1 MDFLPTLIGAL
12 PDLGIA
18 GITLV
23 VLWVG
28 KRLLDSE
35 RAYFSSARTEYRKEA
50 KEDRDELKAEV
61 KDLKAENRELEDRLN
76 AMWRQYPPGAPVGTG
91 WSG

>member
-28 KRLLDSE
+28 KKLLDSE
-35 RAYFSSARTEYRKEA
+35 RAYFSAARTEYRKEA
-50 KEDRDELKAEV
+50 REDRDELKAEV
-61 KDLKAENRELEDRLN
+61 KDLKAENRELEERLN
-76 AMWRQYPPGAPVGTG
+76 AAWRQHPAGAPGAGAL
-91 WSG
+91 SG

>member
-1 MDFLPTLIGAL
+1 MDFLPTLMGAL

-35 RAYFSSARTEYRKEA
+35 RAYFTSERQEYRREA
-50 KEDRDELKAEV
+50 REDRAELKDEV
-61 KDLKAENRELEDRLN
+61 KELKAENRELEDRLN
-76 AMWRQYPPGAPVGTG
+76 AMWRQYPPGAPGGAG
-91 WSG
+91 WPG